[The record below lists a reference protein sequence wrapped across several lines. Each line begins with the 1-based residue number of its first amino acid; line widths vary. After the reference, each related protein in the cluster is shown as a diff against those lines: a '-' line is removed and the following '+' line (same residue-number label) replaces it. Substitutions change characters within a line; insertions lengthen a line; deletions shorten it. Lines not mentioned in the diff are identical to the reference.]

1 MAASKV
7 YEIGTC
13 RCNLGEPRPP
23 CYAAKDGDTQCPL
36 IDCAGCSEPTPV
48 CALGFDKLCDP
59 CQKVAIENH
68 RKREEEKIARR
79 SAKLR
84 ADRIADLT
92 IKLATSPFGA
102 SMTSMTIVR
111 HNAECNAERLYVFAE
126 AIINELDRHRKSI
139 T

>member
-1 MAASKV
+1 
-7 YEIGTC
+7 
-13 RCNLGEPRPP
+13 
-23 CYAAKDGDTQCPL
+23 
-36 IDCAGCSEPTPV
+36 
-48 CALGFDKLCDP
+48 LCDP

-102 SMTSMTIVR
+102 SLTSMTI
-111 HNAECNAERLYVFAE
+111 NAEYNAERLYVFAE
-126 AIINELDRHRKSI
+126 AIINELDRRRESI